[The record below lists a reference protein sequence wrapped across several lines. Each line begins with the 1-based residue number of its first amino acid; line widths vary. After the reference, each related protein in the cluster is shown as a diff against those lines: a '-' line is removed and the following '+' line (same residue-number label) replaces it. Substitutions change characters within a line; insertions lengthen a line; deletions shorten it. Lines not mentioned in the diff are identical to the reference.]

1 MKETNHEI
9 RFYDFSKAENREFAP
24 HLADKEG
31 RVVTGYAI
39 VFNQRSR
46 VLYDR
51 TQRKCFTEVIDPRA
65 VTMAFLNEQD
75 IKFNFNHDNDR
86 LLGRSLYGS
95 GSLSFEVDEYGV
107 RYTVELPNTTV
118 GNDVLELIRR
128 GDVFG
133 CSFAFT
139 YAKDGVRDEKKDG
152 QNLRTVIKMDS
163 IHDFSI
169 VVDPAYLGTYVVSKR
184 AFEDVADEDEGNEGC
199 PADIDIA
206 LAELDLM

>member
-1 MKETNHEI
+1 MKETNHEV
-9 RFYDFSKAENREFAP
+9 RFYDFSKAEN
-24 HLADKEG
+24 
-31 RVVTGYAI
+31 
-39 VFNQRSR
+39 
-46 VLYDR
+46 
-51 TQRKCFTEVIDPRA
+51 PRA
-65 VTMAFLNEQD
+65 VTSAFLNEQD

-184 AFEDVADEDEGNEGC
+184 AFEDIEEHSKDEC

>member
-1 MKETNHEI
+1 MKETNHEV

-24 HLADKEG
+24 HLTDKDS

-46 VLYDR
+46 VQYDR
-51 TQRKCFTEVIDPRA
+51 TQRKYFTEVIDPRA

-75 IKFNFNHDNDR
+75 IKFNFNHDNGM

-95 GSLSFEVDEYGV
+95 GTLSFEVDEYGV

-152 QNLRTVIKMDS
+152 QNLRTVIKMGS
-163 IHDFSI
+163 IHDFAI
-169 VVDPAYLGTYVVSKR
+169 VVDPAYLGTDVATKR
-184 AFEDVADEDEGNEGC
+184 AFEDIEEIRNEGC
-199 PADIDIA
+199 PAEIDLA
-206 LAELDLM
+206 LAEIDLM

>member
-1 MKETNHEI
+1 MNENRE
-9 RFYDFSKAENREFAP
+9 RRYYDFSKAENREFAP
-24 HLADKEG
+24 HLTDKDG
-31 RVVTGYAI
+31 RVVSGYAI

-46 VLYDR
+46 VLYDK
-51 TQRKCFTEVIDPRA
+51 TQRKYFTEVIDPRS

-95 GSLSFEVDEYGV
+95 GSLKFEVDEYGV
-107 RYTVELPNTTV
+107 RYTIELPNTTV
-118 GNDVLELIRR
+118 GNDVLELIKR

-152 QNLRTVIKMDS
+152 QNLRTVIKMES
-163 IHDFSI
+163 VHDFSI
-169 VVDPAYLGTYVVSKR
+169 VVDPAYLGTYVVSQR
-184 AFEDVADEDEGNEGC
+184 SFEDIDENDMEGC
-199 PADIDIA
+199 PASVDMA
-206 LAELDLM
+206 LAEIDLM